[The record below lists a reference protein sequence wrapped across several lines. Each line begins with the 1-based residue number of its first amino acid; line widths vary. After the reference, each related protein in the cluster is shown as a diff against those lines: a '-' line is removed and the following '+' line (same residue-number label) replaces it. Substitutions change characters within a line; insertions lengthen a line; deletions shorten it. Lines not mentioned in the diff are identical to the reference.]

1 MKKVF
6 IVLLVVLAMLL
17 FACSIYHQNDTPDI
31 NGADESDTTESSNP
45 DDEWELPMDVDD
57 NNTTT
62 GGSNEETGSSQT
74 TTEDVIDVVN
84 DTTLPGSSNGS
95 QPTTAPRE
103 PSTSE
108 GSTKPTEPKAD
119 PSEPVETTTSS
130 KPQATTVPEVDQPTT
145 TTSPGQSSGGI
156 ELPFIPG

>member
-1 MKKVF
+1 MKKVL

-17 FACSIYHQNDTPDI
+17 CACPIFIQNGESETE
-31 NGADESDTTESSNP
+31 NADKSVTTESVDP

-62 GGSNEETGSSQT
+62 DGSNEETGSSQT

-95 QPTTAPRE
+95 QPTTAPSE

-108 GSTKPTEPKAD
+108 GSTKPTEPKVD
-119 PSEPVETTTSS
+119 PSQPVETTTSS
-130 KPQATTVPEVDQPTT
+130 KPQVTTVPEEKPTA